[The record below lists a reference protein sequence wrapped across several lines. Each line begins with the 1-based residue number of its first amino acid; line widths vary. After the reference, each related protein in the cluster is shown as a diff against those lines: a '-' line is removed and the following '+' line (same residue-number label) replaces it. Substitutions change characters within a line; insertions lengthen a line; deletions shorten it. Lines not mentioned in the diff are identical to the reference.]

1 MRIEGDAIAALLP
14 HRDPI
19 ALVQSVRIDEPGR
32 SGRAVIAWSEGSE
45 LMAGLTTCR
54 LTPELLLEGAAQ
66 TLGVVLGS
74 GAAAEQA
81 GAGDERHLLLG
92 FNDVCYGEAPRAGA
106 GALEVEVCCEQSS
119 GSTHLAGFRVY
130 QGDRELVSGSVMV
143 LKGAAA

>member
-1 MRIEGDAIAALLP
+1 MHIERDAIAALLP

-19 ALVQSVRIDEPGR
+19 ALVQSVRIQEPGR
-32 SGRAVIAWSEGSE
+32 SGRAVIAWPEGSE

-66 TLGVVLGS
+66 SLGVVLGS
-74 GAAAEQA
+74 GAPAGDA

-92 FNDVCYGEAPRAGA
+92 FNDVCYGEASRAGA
-106 GALEVEVCCEQSS
+106 GPLEVDVRCEESS
-119 GSTHLAGFRVY
+119 GSTHVAGFRVC
-130 QGDRELVSGSVMV
+130 QGGRELVSGSVMV